1 MLGARQQHL
10 GIKLLAGLDD
20 ARIISGHH
28 DALRGTLAGLL
39 PDVANHRLPGNQLQ
53 RLARQTAGGIAGGY
67 HYYEVGRHAYLSR
80 RSSTDRLRASPSS
93 MTGMPSRTGKARA
106 SALQINSCWSA
117 LSLSGP
123 LHSGQAR
130 ISSRLG

>member
-10 GIKLLAGLDD
+10 GTKLLAGLND

-67 HYYEVGRHAYLSR
+67 HYYEGGRHAYLSR
-80 RSSTDRLRASPSS
+80 RPPTDRRRASPSS
-93 MTGMPSRTGKARA
+93 KAGIPPRA
-106 SALQINSCWSA
+106 
-117 LSLSGP
+117 
-123 LHSGQAR
+123 
-130 ISSRLG
+130 